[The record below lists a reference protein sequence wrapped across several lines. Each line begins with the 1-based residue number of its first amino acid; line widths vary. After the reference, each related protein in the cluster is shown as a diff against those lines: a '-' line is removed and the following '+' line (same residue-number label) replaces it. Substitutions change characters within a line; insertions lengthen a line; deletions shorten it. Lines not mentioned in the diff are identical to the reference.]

1 MSSRPGRAVFC
12 VLALL
17 AMGLSPLVVPAA
29 AHDSI
34 LLSVDVQHAVLE
46 PGQSLNI
53 TLTVE
58 NNGSSIEDY
67 NITVDDAGL
76 ASPWTVIV
84 VDATLENVFPTWTKN
99 ATVVVRLAEGA
110 TVADSGSFTINVTEP
125 DSGAVSVLTVPATVA
140 PAYHPSLSVSGSPLV
155 HMAAGSSTNV
165 SFTAHNLGS
174 VTDTYLLDVEV
185 QPDLASWWA
194 NHTNASTGNGNSS
207 EDEGD
212 GSGGNQSG
220 SNGTTAGALSV
231 LMMGNSYTSANGL
244 ASMVEGILDA
254 DGYNATV
261 DTVNG
266 GGMKLPAHWQN
277 VNTSGNQ
284 WNTTLRGS
292 SWDYVVLQDQSQ
304 VPTFPTTN
312 GVWQDSKNASVS
324 LSHAIEDEGGE
335 TVLFMTWG
343 YRDGDS
349 LNSFNNNFTTMQ
361 ERLLE
366 GYTRYA
372 ENISA
377 AGNAVWMAPVGL
389 AYKTV
394 HDNVLSGGVD
404 PTTSGNLF
412 YDLYS
417 SDGSHP
423 SLSGSYLAA
432 CVFHSTTTG
441 EHCVGS
447 TDSVN
452 LNAATKLALQQ
463 AADDTVFNQT
473 SGMSY
478 YPWETSGMSAFG
490 LGSSVPQGWYIQW
503 QDDELANI
511 PAGGSTSATLSITV
525 PSDAAPDFY
534 GYRLTIGSTNG
545 NVTSSTIIVVEV
557 EADPSV
563 STAFLRQDD
572 VFVPGQSTT
581 TGVQVTNTGNSVLDL
596 EWELS
601 VPPNAG
607 SSPCTGALSTAQT
620 LGLQPN
626 AIAEVSIVVNVDESV
641 DSSAQC
647 PFLLIVYHDADDSV
661 ELLDTLL
668 FTVNVDEAVAF
679 ALAGPLNVVD
689 LIPEVGSNYEVRLTN
704 DGSDEATFY
713 LDVAESSGLDT
724 VLVSSSGVTVAAG
737 EVGTWTVNTKGD
749 PTLSGIFHQSFSV
762 DYGGQSSSLLVP
774 VNLLEVDR
782 VDLIPPSEDRVL
794 VSPGGGSS
802 IDVVLRNTGTSNLT
816 LTPTLTG
823 LPSDVDASYS
833 VGEVDLDRGAEQ
845 TVTLAFSATTGATPG
860 ASSLVLTYTAGS
872 FSIEYAFNL
881 VVVDRED
888 VAIGA
893 FQQRLVASPAGFSST
908 TVDVTNLGTATELY
922 LLDWT
927 TESDGTWFAFDINP
941 TTFELNAGS
950 TQEIT
955 ISVQEVSSGAPVE
968 GVTYTLTV
976 SSTSNPSVSDALNI
990 TIEPVVAS
998 ATLELSSDVN
1008 SVKPGGA
1015 VYGTLKITNT
1025 GSGEDNFSIASV
1037 GIDCGLD
1044 VSVVVGAGQ
1053 TSDAF
1058 GWSCPVANDASAGL
1072 KSISFRAVSSV
1083 RGNVAVSD
1091 NVFYTVE
1098 AEWPGDTLVAISVA
1112 NGRVSLGV
1120 DSSTTT
1126 VVTVEN
1132 LGNAEV
1138 YGTLNGDGQDT
1149 GLVLFNWVR
1158 MSDNLSTGNYTL
1170 ASGSSEEFLLTI
1182 TSNTAR
1188 SGFVEYTI
1196 TARSNGDGVAR
1207 TDRSVPLPITIEGPA
1222 LPPNG
1227 LSLPLGVNVSQSTAL
1242 GVMGTGWLLAVIAIQ
1257 LLRRRPSPSADSEEA
1272 DEDET
1277 EEEKDLPELGYN
1289 ECRLDGESKV
1299 NCPSCDARLGV
1310 PRGSTPPFRFT
1321 CPQCGSKIRVVD

>member
-29 AHDSI
+29 AHESI

-67 NITVDDAGL
+67 NITVDDPGL

-212 GSGGNQSG
+212 GSGGNQQRD
-220 SNGTTAGALSV
+220 GTTAGALSV

-244 ASMVEGILDA
+244 ASMVEGVMDA

-292 SWDYVVLQDQSQ
+292 AWDYVVLQDQSQ

-557 EADPSV
+557 KRTSV

-607 SSPCTGALSTAQT
+607 SSPCTGALS
-620 LGLQPN
+620 
-626 AIAEVSIVVNVDESV
+626 
-641 DSSAQC
+641 
-647 PFLLIVYHDADDSV
+647 
-661 ELLDTLL
+661 
-668 FTVNVDEAVAF
+668 
-679 ALAGPLNVVD
+679 
-689 LIPEVGSNYEVRLTN
+689 
-704 DGSDEATFY
+704 
-713 LDVAESSGLDT
+713 
-724 VLVSSSGVTVAAG
+724 
-737 EVGTWTVNTKGD
+737 
-749 PTLSGIFHQSFSV
+749 
-762 DYGGQSSSLLVP
+762 
-774 VNLLEVDR
+774 
-782 VDLIPPSEDRVL
+782 
-794 VSPGGGSS
+794 
-802 IDVVLRNTGTSNLT
+802 
-816 LTPTLTG
+816 
-823 LPSDVDASYS
+823 AS
-833 VGEVDLDRGAEQ
+833 
-845 TVTLAFSATTGATPG
+845 
-860 ASSLVLTYTAGS
+860 
-872 FSIEYAFNL
+872 
-881 VVVDRED
+881 
-888 VAIGA
+888 
-893 FQQRLVASPAGFSST
+893 
-908 TVDVTNLGTATELY
+908 
-922 LLDWT
+922 
-927 TESDGTWFAFDINP
+927 
-941 TTFELNAGS
+941 
-950 TQEIT
+950 
-955 ISVQEVSSGAPVE
+955 
-968 GVTYTLTV
+968 
-976 SSTSNPSVSDALNI
+976 
-990 TIEPVVAS
+990 
-998 ATLELSSDVN
+998 
-1008 SVKPGGA
+1008 KPWA
-1015 VYGTLKITNT
+1015 CN
-1025 GSGEDNFSIASV
+1025 
-1037 GIDCGLD
+1037 
-1044 VSVVVGAGQ
+1044 
-1053 TSDAF
+1053 
-1058 GWSCPVANDASAGL
+1058 
-1072 KSISFRAVSSV
+1072 
-1083 RGNVAVSD
+1083 
-1091 NVFYTVE
+1091 
-1098 AEWPGDTLVAISVA
+1098 
-1112 NGRVSLGV
+1112 
-1120 DSSTTT
+1120 
-1126 VVTVEN
+1126 
-1132 LGNAEV
+1132 
-1138 YGTLNGDGQDT
+1138 
-1149 GLVLFNWVR
+1149 
-1158 MSDNLSTGNYTL
+1158 
-1170 ASGSSEEFLLTI
+1170 
-1182 TSNTAR
+1182 
-1188 SGFVEYTI
+1188 
-1196 TARSNGDGVAR
+1196 R
-1207 TDRSVPLPITIEGPA
+1207 T
-1222 LPPNG
+1222 
-1227 LSLPLGVNVSQSTAL
+1227 
-1242 GVMGTGWLLAVIAIQ
+1242 
-1257 LLRRRPSPSADSEEA
+1257 PSPRSAS
-1272 DEDET
+1272 
-1277 EEEKDLPELGYN
+1277 L
-1289 ECRLDGESKV
+1289 
-1299 NCPSCDARLGV
+1299 
-1310 PRGSTPPFRFT
+1310 
-1321 CPQCGSKIRVVD
+1321 